1 MADNGLNNWGRWG
14 PEDQQGALNLLTRDV
29 VLNAFGMVKEGR
41 IYSLAVPLERDGPQ
55 LPEFHKT
62 WRVCHTA
69 HMENPEVDFVD
80 DKISMEVHS
89 GTHIDALGHVWAENQ
104 MYNRYPSEEVSS
116 EGVGKNGIENVR
128 YMVGRGVMLDL
139 PAYKGMDHLEPRYVV
154 TADDLYGA
162 AQAQG
167 ISFEAGDIVLIRTG
181 WYTLFYT
188 DHDLWKSSFPGPD
201 GSLAPWLKEHDV
213 CALGADHPT
222 VELKGIP
229 YNSAPLHRYALRD
242 LGVYLLESMD
252 LEELARDKV
261 YQFLFIGAPLRLT
274 HASGSPW
281 NPLAII

>member
-14 PEDQQGALNLLTRDV
+14 PDDQRGALNLLTRDV

-128 YMVGRGVMLDL
+128 YMVG
-139 PAYKGMDHLEPRYVV
+139 
-154 TADDLYGA
+154 
-162 AQAQG
+162 
-167 ISFEAGDIVLIRTG
+167 
-181 WYTLFYT
+181 
-188 DHDLWKSSFPGPD
+188 
-201 GSLAPWLKEHDV
+201 
-213 CALGADHPT
+213 
-222 VELKGIP
+222 
-229 YNSAPLHRYALRD
+229 
-242 LGVYLLESMD
+242 
-252 LEELARDKV
+252 
-261 YQFLFIGAPLRLT
+261 
-274 HASGSPW
+274 
-281 NPLAII
+281 